1 MLTTLPNVERLSARV
16 VRILGLNPGPF
27 TLQGTNTYLV
37 GTGSKRILIDTGEG
51 KEDYTSLLKDVL
63 KRHGNIAIQEIL
75 LTHWHQDHVGGVEAV
90 QKLATPPQTTTTR
103 KYPRDVDAIRGFVE
117 IKDGDVYR
125 TEGAT
130 LRALFTPGHTIDHV
144 SFLLHEENSLF
155 SGDCILGEGTA
166 VFTDL
171 YDLMKSL
178 RRLDDV
184 NASRI
189 YPGHGP
195 VVERAREK
203 IRDYIDHRM
212 MRERQ
217 IESALTKEGTRTYSA
232 MDLVKSIYVDT
243 PEYLHQ
249 AAVGNVLHHLS
260 KLEKEGKIERM
271 GDGDDGDDVKW
282 KWAAKL

>member
-166 VFTDL
+166 VRINYL
-171 YDLMKSL
+171 Y
-178 RRLDDV
+178 
-184 NASRI
+184 I
-189 YPGHGP
+189 YL
-195 VVERAREK
+195 
-203 IRDYIDHRM
+203 YI
-212 MRERQ
+212 
-217 IESALTKEGTRTYSA
+217 
-232 MDLVKSIYVDT
+232 
-243 PEYLHQ
+243 YLFL
-249 AAVGNVLHHLS
+249 GRFS
-260 KLEKEGKIERM
+260 PICM
-271 GDGDDGDDVKW
+271 I
-282 KWAAKL
+282 

>member
-1 MLTTLPNVERLSARV
+1 MTCVLYRCFSNSESCVLPYLSRFLRRFHYASDSSQRNAASCKLLLLLQLQLLFVRCSRRRNFGCHTFTLTCAMLTTLPNVERLSARV

-166 VFTDL
+166 VRINYL
-171 YDLMKSL
+171 Y
-178 RRLDDV
+178 
-184 NASRI
+184 I
-189 YPGHGP
+189 YL
-195 VVERAREK
+195 
-203 IRDYIDHRM
+203 YI
-212 MRERQ
+212 
-217 IESALTKEGTRTYSA
+217 
-232 MDLVKSIYVDT
+232 
-243 PEYLHQ
+243 YLFL
-249 AAVGNVLHHLS
+249 GRFS
-260 KLEKEGKIERM
+260 PICM
-271 GDGDDGDDVKW
+271 I
-282 KWAAKL
+282 